1 MGDGL
6 DSKSVPPTRPKGL
19 EIQLAKGAIGYELSL
34 MIAALIALLG
44 ALFVMTKR
52 EEV

>member
-1 MGDGL
+1 MKEDL

-19 EIQLAKGAIGYELSL
+19 EIHLAKGATGYELSL
-34 MIAALIALLG
+34 IFAALLACLG
-44 ALFVMTKR
+44 AFIVMTKR